1 MQVGL
6 SDADLDE
13 GERFDALERE
23 KLLATNP
30 DSVAY
35 YQVFA
40 RPSFPVRAGPTARA
54 LRRTPRARARAPFS
68 RAERSNVT
76 TRVPSAVLAQAIRHN
91 HDARHGPHA
100 TLARHTARQR
110 IGRNG
115 TGRVVSQAQKNHLH
129 NVNTRKVGAPKAP
142 AKKAR

>member
-1 MQVGL
+1 MGL

-35 YQVFA
+35 YQVGF
-40 RPSFPVRAGPTARA
+40 RPPLF
-54 LRRTPRARARAPFS
+54 PRASRADRMRAQTHAARAPPRAPCFAR
-68 RAERSNVT
+68 RAEHVT
-76 TRVPSAVLAQAIRHN
+76 TRIPSAVPAQAITFTTHGT
-91 HDARHGPHA
+91 DARY
-100 TLARHTARQR
+100 ARAPYSTQR
-110 IGRNG
+110 NERNG
-115 TGRVVSQAQKNHLH
+115 TGRVVSQAQKNHMH
-129 NVNTRKVGAPKAP
+129 NINTRKVGAPKAP